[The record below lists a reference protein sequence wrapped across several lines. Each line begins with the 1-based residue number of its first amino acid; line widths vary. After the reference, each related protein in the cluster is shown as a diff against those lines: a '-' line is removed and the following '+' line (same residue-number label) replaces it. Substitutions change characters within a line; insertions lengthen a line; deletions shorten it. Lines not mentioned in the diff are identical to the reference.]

1 MKEIENSDIKLILKL
16 QFTVLLVEGIAHSKS
31 MINICWSHSAFR
43 LFFFLCSLKQLC
55 IFLSV
60 PWFVVELADMNY
72 ELVVKGR
79 FFLL

>member
-16 QFTVLLVEGIAHSKS
+16 QFTVATCRGYCAFQGHDKYLLKPYSFSVV
-31 MINICWSHSAFR
+31 
-43 LFFFLCSLKQLC
+43 LFLCSLKQLC